1 MSPDSHPT
9 YKQKPGLPT
18 RFHPPNASMSF
29 LPDLASWALGG
40 GAGGNNAD
48 DEQGNSLG
56 GGGGST
62 NAEAE
67 AQQQQ
72 QQQQTTDEIRAKR
85 LAKMMGGQQQ
95 QEKAGQED
103 VEMAD
108 AAAATV
114 SATAAARAEPMTV
127 DKKLSSSPKGED
139 NTSTG
144 TSMNMEIDEPMTKRT
159 KSSPAGG
166 INTASAATTTATTTA
181 TKVKSPKAKA
191 RPLHRKKELLLRRTL
206 SISLASSTASA
217 EDRSCATIDAGLD
230 GTAAVAVSSI
240 AEILAAR
247 LSLPKS
253 SPVLTGTVPPQ
264 KVGTVAYLG
273 HCYVKASE
281 ELKTIRQGRER
292 REQKAKSKS
301 GTANTNASTNN
312 ADVLNAHDD
321 ELTALTTEIQA
332 QVVSYAASTLLEPD
346 LFEQGGDGAG
356 QVCAA
361 LQAAAVD
368 PAHAITLNV
377 AGTGTS
383 FYARVCDELRG
394 QDDGAYRRIIGEV
407 VTRLSDALDGC
418 ETVTDGGG
426 GGVGIGGGGGGGSG
440 IGGGGPLVLVN
451 ALTALCQGYKPS
463 AAVVASHP
471 TFLLPP
477 PNTPQA
483 AERVTPPQPQVP
495 TGANAQQAQLYRL
508 MAAMTQGARRGYAR
522 RSGPALER
530 HTVLGR
536 AMRMGVPADDPNAVA
551 AFANMGTRSKK
562 DSDHA
567 TGGLRSQLGVYQTA
581 LNALVKVRLAY
592 CFSSPTCM
600 DVVAAFN
607 LCNVVGDFAL
617 PDRLLCILYF
627 LHFYIL
633 FVVAHHSWT
642 RA

>member
-1 MSPDSHPT
+1 
-9 YKQKPGLPT
+9 
-18 RFHPPNASMSF
+18 MSF

-48 DEQGNSLG
+48 DEQGNPLG

-67 AQQQQ
+67 AEAQQQ
-72 QQQQTTDEIRAKR
+72 QQQQTADEIRAKR

-108 AAAATV
+108 AAAAT
-114 SATAAARAEPMTV
+114 SPAGAEPMTV
-127 DKKLSSSPKGED
+127 DEKLSSSPKGED

-144 TSMNMEIDEPMTKRT
+144 TSMNMEVDEPTTKRT

-191 RPLHRKKELLLRRTL
+191 PPTAADMERKLHRKKELLLRRTL
-206 SISLASSTASA
+206 SISLASSTATASA

-292 REQKAKSKS
+292 REQKKQKNLGAAANS
-301 GTANTNASTNN
+301 ANTNVNTANN

-407 VTRLSDALDGC
+407 VTRLSDALDVC

-426 GGVGIGGGGGGGSG
+426 GGVGIGGGGGGGVG

-508 MAAMTQGARRGYAR
+508 MTAMTQGARRGYAR

-567 TGGLRSQLGVYQTA
+567 TGGSGV
-581 LNALVKVRLAY
+581 
-592 CFSSPTCM
+592 
-600 DVVAAFN
+600 
-607 LCNVVGDFAL
+607 
-617 PDRLLCILYF
+617 
-627 LHFYIL
+627 
-633 FVVAHHSWT
+633 SWGCT
-642 RA
+642 RRR

>member
-1 MSPDSHPT
+1 
-9 YKQKPGLPT
+9 
-18 RFHPPNASMSF
+18 MSF

-40 GAGGNNAD
+40 GAGGND
-48 DEQGNSLG
+48 GEEQQQGNSLG
-56 GGGGST
+56 DGAGST
-62 NAEAE
+62 NNATEAE

-72 QQQQTTDEIRAKR
+72 QQTADEIRAKR

-95 QEKAGQED
+95 QEKAEQED

-108 AAAATV
+108 VDAAAA
-114 SATAAARAEPMTV
+114 SASPAGAEPMSVEREKQSTT
-127 DKKLSSSPKGED
+127 STTSAS
-139 NTSTG
+139 TSTG
-144 TSMNMEIDEPMTKRT
+144 TGTGTGTSMEVDEPMTKRT
-159 KSSPAGG
+159 KSSPAGT
-166 INTASAATTTATTTA
+166 NSASAPSTAAA
-181 TKVKSPKAKA
+181 TKVNHNKPAKAKA
-191 RPLHRKKELLLRRTL
+191 PPTAADMERRLQRRKELLLRRTL
-206 SISLASSTASA
+206 SISLATSSSSTSSSSTA

-230 GTAAVAVSSI
+230 VAAVTVSSI

-247 LSLPKS
+247 LSLPKA
-253 SPVLTGTVPPQ
+253 SPALTSTVPAQ
-264 KVGTVAYLG
+264 KVGTIAYLG

-292 REQKAKSKS
+292 REQKNLNSS
-301 GTANTNASTNN
+301 GGGGGANNASN
-312 ADVLNAHDD
+312 ADVLSAHDD
-321 ELTALTTEIQA
+321 ELAALAAEIQA
-332 QVVSYAASTLLEPD
+332 QAVSYAASTLLEPD
-346 LFEQGGDGAG
+346 LFEQGADGAG
-356 QVCAA
+356 QLCAA

-368 PAHAITLNV
+368 PANSITLNV
-377 AGTGTS
+377 AGGGTS

-394 QDDGAYRRIIGEV
+394 QDDGAHRRIIGEV

-418 ETVTDGGG
+418 ETVTEGGGSGG
-426 GGVGIGGGGGGGSG
+426 GGVGGA
-440 IGGGGPLVLVN
+440 GGGGPLVLVN

-483 AERVTPPQPQVP
+483 SELITPPQPQVP

-536 AMRMGVPADDPNAVA
+536 AMRLGVPADDPNVVA

-567 TGGLRSQLGVYQTA
+567 TGGLRSQLGVYQAA
-581 LNALVKVRLAY
+581 LNALVKVRLY
-592 CFSSPTCM
+592 VFCSIFWVP
-600 DVVAAFN
+600 
-607 LCNVVGDFAL
+607 L
-617 PDRLLCILYF
+617 PI
-627 LHFYIL
+627 
-633 FVVAHHSWT
+633 
-642 RA
+642 